1 MPLGGP
7 ARRLSRREPREMRFL
22 LDMNLPPAMADWL
35 RSEGHDAVHVREI
48 GRAQLPDRE
57 VFMRAAEDGR
67 IVVTFDL
74 DFGEIVGLA
83 GAAGS
88 GVVLLPLRLAR
99 QNHLRERLQAAI
111 SKAAEALQAG
121 ATIVVEDTR

>member
-1 MPLGGP
+1 
-7 ARRLSRREPREMRFL
+7 MRFL

-35 RSEGHDAVHVREI
+35 RSDGHDAVHVCEI
-48 GRAQLPDRE
+48 
-57 VFMRAAEDGR
+57 GR

-88 GVVLLPLRLAR
+88 GVGCCGSDWLVKIICAHGFARPLRR
-99 QNHLRERLQAAI
+99 RERLCKLVLSFL
-111 SKAAEALQAG
+111 SKMLACASGGCRQGIE
-121 ATIVVEDTR
+121 RK

>member
-1 MPLGGP
+1 
-7 ARRLSRREPREMRFL
+7 MRFL

-35 RSEGHDAVHVREI
+35 RSDGHDAVHVCEI
-48 GRAQLPDRE
+48 
-57 VFMRAAEDGR
+57 GR

-88 GVVLLPLRLAR
+88 GVVLLRLRLAR
-99 QNHLRERLQAAI
+99 QNHLRARLRAAI
-111 SKAAEALQAG
+111 AEAGAALQAG
-121 ATIVVEDTR
+121 AIVLVEDARMRIRRMPPGN